1 MAQMIENLAHDK
13 GIRVIEV
20 SHTRSHTK
28 EEVNRYL
35 RAMTEGGLALFAV
48 GASQLVVKQ
57 KQATLEGPTD
67 DVLYWLGL
75 I

>member
-1 MAQMIENLAHDK
+1 MIEKLDHAQ
-13 GIRVIEV
+13 GIRTIEV
-20 SHTRSHTK
+20 SHTRSHRQ

-35 RAMTEGGLALFAV
+35 KAMTEGGLAIFPV

-57 KQATLEGPTD
+57 RQATLEGPSD

-75 I
+75 V